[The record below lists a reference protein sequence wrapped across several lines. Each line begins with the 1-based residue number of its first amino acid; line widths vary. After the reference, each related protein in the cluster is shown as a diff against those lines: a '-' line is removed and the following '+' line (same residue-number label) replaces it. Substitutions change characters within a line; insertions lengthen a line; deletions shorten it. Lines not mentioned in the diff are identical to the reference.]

1 MPLDELIKISEDTK
15 KILIELKINSKETFD
30 ETIRR
35 LILKNNKIKKDGK

>member
-15 KILIELKINSKETFD
+15 KILMELKIDPKETFD

-35 LILKNNKIKKDGK
+35 LILKNNKIGRNGI